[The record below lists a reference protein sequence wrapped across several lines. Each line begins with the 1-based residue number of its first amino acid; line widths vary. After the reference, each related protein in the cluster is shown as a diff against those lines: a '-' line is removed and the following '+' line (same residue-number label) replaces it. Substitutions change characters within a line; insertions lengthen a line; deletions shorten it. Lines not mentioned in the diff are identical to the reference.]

1 MVKTLVIDDERHC
14 IERIASL
21 LQRCAPQF
29 ELTAK
34 AKSVEMAI
42 EKTRKH
48 NPDLVFLDV
57 QIGNQTGFDYLS
69 QCHTSNFDVIFTT
82 AYDQYAIE
90 AFKFSA
96 LDYLLK
102 PIDIDQFKAA
112 IERYKNRL
120 SRDYFDK
127 KMEVLLHNLKGTQT
141 TRKIAIPTQEGYEFI
156 NLKKIL
162 RLQADGNYT
171 HLFLKDGT
179 KLTVTKTLKTFDDL
193 LAGPDFF
200 RVHHSHLIN
209 LHHLKKYHKGKG
221 GYVVMAD
228 GSSVSVSTRK
238 KEEFLKAL
246 INPHNSRY

>member
-1 MVKTLVIDDERHC
+1 MVTTLIIDDEEHC
-14 IERIASL
+14 IDRISGL
-21 LQRCAPQF
+21 LKRCAPQF
-29 ELTAK
+29 EFTAK
-34 AKSVEMAI
+34 AKTVEEAVN
-42 EKTRKH
+42 ETRKH

-69 QCHTSNFDVIFTT
+69 QWSQPDFDVIFTT

-112 IERYKNRL
+112 INRYTNRL
-120 SRDYFDK
+120 SRNYFDK
-127 KMEVLLHNLKGTQT
+127 KMEVLFHNLKGTQET
-141 TRKIAIPTQEGYEFI
+141 KKITIPTQEGYEFI
-156 NLKKIL
+156 GLREIL

-179 KLTVTKTLKTFDDL
+179 KLTVAKTLKTFDDM
-193 LAGPDFF
+193 LAGTDFF
-200 RVHHSHLIN
+200 RIHHSHLIN
-209 LHHLKKYHKGKG
+209 LYHLKKYHKGKG

-228 GSSVSVSTRK
+228 GAAVNVSTRK

-246 INPHNSRY
+246 IK